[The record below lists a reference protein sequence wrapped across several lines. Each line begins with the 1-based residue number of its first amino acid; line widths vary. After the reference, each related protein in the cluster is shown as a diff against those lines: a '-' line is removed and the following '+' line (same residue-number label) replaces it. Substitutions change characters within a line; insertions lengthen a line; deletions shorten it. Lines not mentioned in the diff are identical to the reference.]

1 MKIKLLLVLACLAQ
15 ICHAQIEGTWNG
27 ELDTES
33 IKLPVIFKISK
44 KSKAYTSILISP
56 KQSLREIPVEK
67 TDFNNNELS
76 FKIGSINAGYKGIY
90 KTDHFE
96 GNLIQNGRTIAL
108 NLYRDNKP
116 KSSDIPYLNGK
127 AINTQKIDD
136 FLNYMVQNNQEIG
149 SMAIFRNGTPIY
161 KRDFGQNLL
170 PGNTTYDQNTGYQIG
185 SISKLMTAVILFQ
198 LIEQGKLSLTE
209 PLSTFYP
216 EIPNAKKIT
225 IQTMLNHTSGL
236 GDYVGKAD
244 KKNWLFEGPVGDKA
258 IIDVIKK
265 NDIQSQPGEK
275 LKYSNSA
282 YFLLSRILEKI
293 HNKPY
298 NDILKE
304 NILNKAPM
312 PHTFSVLDNPK
323 NIFKSYEFIKNS
335 WTEVKDFD
343 FHNCIG
349 LGDITST
356 PEDLN
361 IFINAL
367 FNGKFIKKET
377 LDLMISNKNEKVF
390 GSGIMKVP
398 FYNIISYGHAGD
410 TAGSHSI
417 LAFEPTDQLS
427 YAVTIN
433 GQNFPHNSFYIAL
446 MNLIYDRDYQYPIFN
461 SAKIPVADLE
471 KYVGDYTSKDID
483 LSLKIF
489 VKEEGLYAQ
498 ATHQAEFPL
507 TATERDQFTF
517 EKAGIKLTFNPENQ
531 QLKMIQCG
539 KTYVFNKK
547 HSNK

>member
-15 ICHAQIEGTWNG
+15 LCHAQIEGTWNG
-27 ELDTES
+27 ELDTQN

-56 KQSLREIPVEK
+56 NQSSREIPVEK
-67 TDFNNNELS
+67 TNFHNNELS
-76 FKIGSINAGYKGIY
+76 FEIRSINAGYKGIY
-90 KTDHFE
+90 TTDHFE

-108 NLYRDNKP
+108 NLYRDSKP
-116 KSSDIPYLNGK
+116 ESSDIPYLNRK
-127 AINTQKIDD
+127 VINTQKIDD

-149 SMAIFRNGTPIY
+149 SVAIFRNGTSIY

-170 PGNTTYDQNTGYQIG
+170 PSNTTYDQNTGYQIG
-185 SISKLMTAVILFQ
+185 SISKLMTAVMLFQ

-258 IIDVIKK
+258 IIEVIKK

-293 HNKPY
+293 YNKPY
-298 NDILKE
+298 NEILKE

-312 PHTFSVLDNPK
+312 PHTFSVLDHPK
-323 NIFKSYEFIKNS
+323 NIFKSYEFIKDS

-377 LDLMISNKNEKVF
+377 LDMMISNKKEKVF

-398 FYNIISYGHAGD
+398 FYNIISYGHGGD

-417 LAFEPTDQLS
+417 LTYEPTDQLS

-446 MNLIYDRDYQYPIFN
+446 MNLVYGRDYQYPVFN
-461 SAKIPVADLE
+461 NAKIPIADLE
-471 KYVGDYTSKDID
+471 KYIGDYTSKDID

-498 ATHQAEFPL
+498 ATNQAEFPL

-517 EKAGIKLTFNPENQ
+517 EKAGIKLTFTPESH
-531 QLKMIQCG
+531 QLKMTQGG
-539 KTYVFNKK
+539 KTYVFTKK